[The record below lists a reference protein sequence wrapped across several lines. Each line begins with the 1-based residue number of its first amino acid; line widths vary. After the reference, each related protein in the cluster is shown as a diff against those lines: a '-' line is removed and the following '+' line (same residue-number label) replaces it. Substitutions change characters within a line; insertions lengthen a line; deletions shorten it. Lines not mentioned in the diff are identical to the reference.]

1 MQSREERIS
10 ILSELIEMAKSDD
23 VLKKTEYDFILDV
36 SKELNLDMETV
47 ENLIKN
53 TTAKNF
59 KRTLKDSIY
68 QLHRL
73 IVMMNI
79 DSHQHHLEVER
90 LQVIGLRMGLKPS
103 VILKV
108 IEEVNKYPGKVVSAE
123 TLFSFTK

>member
-79 DSHQHHLEVER
+79 DGHQHHLEVER